1 MVAVSLKKF
10 FFQAEDGIR
19 DMSVRDWSSDVCSS
33 DLNTEGK
40 QELRNGTYKLYIGG
54 QQPDNR
60 SEQLTGKK
68 VVSLELNI

>member
-1 MVAVSLKKF
+1 MLY
-10 FFQAEDGIR
+10 
-19 DMSVRDWSSDVCSS
+19 
-33 DLNTEGK
+33 NTEGK